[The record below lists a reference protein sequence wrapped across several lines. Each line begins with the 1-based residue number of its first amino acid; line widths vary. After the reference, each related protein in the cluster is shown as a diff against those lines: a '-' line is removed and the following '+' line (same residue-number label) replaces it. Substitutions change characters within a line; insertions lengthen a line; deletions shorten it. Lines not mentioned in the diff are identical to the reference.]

1 MNEVDSIR
9 LEGFRQLKKQIRGSK
24 DYLIVGIDEE
34 KGVILYALGVLI
46 LII

>member
-9 LEGFRQLKKQIRGSK
+9 LEEFRQLKKQIRGSK

-34 KGVILYALGVLI
+34 KGVIL
-46 LII
+46 

>member
-34 KGVILYALGVLI
+34 KEVILYALGVLI

>member
-24 DYLIVGIDEE
+24 HGAFE
-34 KGVILYALGVLI
+34 KGRY
-46 LII
+46 